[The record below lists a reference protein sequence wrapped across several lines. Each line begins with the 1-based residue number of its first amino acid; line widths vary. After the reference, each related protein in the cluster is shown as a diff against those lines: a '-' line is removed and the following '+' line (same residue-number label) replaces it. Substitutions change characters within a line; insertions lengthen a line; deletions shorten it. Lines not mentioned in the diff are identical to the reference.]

1 MLIPLLRPSSFENT
15 DLEFQL
21 RQREIK
27 HLVFAE
33 LEQSAC
39 VESTARVAYERG
51 YTITM
56 LKDATA
62 AFNEGAASES
72 IEKLV
77 WPLFAQG
84 VISTED
90 WVKSLEN

>member
-27 HLVFAE
+27 HLVFAK

-39 VESTARVAYERG
+39 VEAYERG

-72 IEKLV
+72 IEK
-77 WPLFAQG
+77 
-84 VISTED
+84 
-90 WVKSLEN
+90 